1 MGVCLAGSL
10 ASGGMGLRLTRGRWW
25 VRLGSLERQARRRDL
40 NLAVRLDAVPH
51 TVPGTYAEPISWQ
64 SWRSS
69 SRRIG
74 VPCRGGVGAAVRL
87 RGLPHAGVICRC
99 CDRGQIYCAGDC
111 ARQARRR
118 AVQCAGQ
125 RYQNGPYGTPPPRG
139 SPRSLPGAGQ
149 KSDASGFTPAAGAPC
164 PTPCR
169 ARMQGQYP
177 GNRGVRPPGVLAS
190 PCRGSVSAAV
200 PLRGLPAAGAD
211 LQLLRP
217 RPDLLCRG
225 LRPASPAPLAS
236 VRRTAL
242 PEWSDGAT
250 PPCRATR
257 SLPGARQKSDA
268 SGFTPTATR

>member
-87 RGLPHAGVICRC
+87 RGLPHAGGDLSLLRPRSNLLRWRLRAAGPAPRGPVCRTALPKWS
-99 CDRGQIYCAGDC
+99 I
-111 ARQARRR
+111 
-118 AVQCAGQ
+118 
-125 RYQNGPYGTPPPRG
+125 GTPPPRG

-149 KSDASGFTPAAGAPC
+149 KSDASGFTPAAG
-164 PTPCR
+164 
-169 ARMQGQYP
+169 G
-177 GNRGVRPPGVLAS
+177 
-190 PCRGSVSAAV
+190 
-200 PLRGLPAAGAD
+200 
-211 LQLLRP
+211 
-217 RPDLLCRG
+217 
-225 LRPASPAPLAS
+225 
-236 VRRTAL
+236 
-242 PEWSDGAT
+242 
-250 PPCRATR
+250 
-257 SLPGARQKSDA
+257 
-268 SGFTPTATR
+268 